1 MVASAQLPNLSIP
14 NKGISFYFSFVFFL
28 WLVELTR
35 RLLLVLRRQGVRP
48 QSFDKVESNEIR
60 EIIDRCTRVR
70 REERSVQQF
79 RILLSIWKKCNY
91 SHFFFRKNRIKKEN
105 NRPSVKDLLNDTE
118 FFCKTRRN
126 GSEGGRSALNEAMAR
141 TSKSVRFRLRV
152 LAPKKRRD
160 QHEENEMRRLRPSS
174 SSSTQ

>member
-70 REERSVQQF
+70 REERSV
-79 RILLSIWKKCNY
+79 
-91 SHFFFRKNRIKKEN
+91 
-105 NRPSVKDLLNDTE
+105 
-118 FFCKTRRN
+118 
-126 GSEGGRSALNEAMAR
+126 
-141 TSKSVRFRLRV
+141 
-152 LAPKKRRD
+152 
-160 QHEENEMRRLRPSS
+160 
-174 SSSTQ
+174 